1 MEESGMKH
9 KLRFHI
15 SFEIEVDSKWYPEGV
30 ESPEAIKE
38 WEEKNADI
46 PALMEDR
53 VYDLEVEVI

>member
-1 MEESGMKH
+1 MKH